1 MRIEPQISRSLVY
14 TPQRG
19 GLYYDVTYIPD
30 APGDYVIHVSFGGRP
45 ADGSPFS
52 VHIDP
57 NSEIPEFSVLE
68 VFDEGEE
75 ESDEQ
80 RFEEQPPPA
89 DDTYEQTYAGDEN
102 ETLNTRE
109 SGVQSQTAA
118 PLVEQQPQQQQSAG
132 ERLAQTNPPEAHTL
146 VLESLNNP
154 REQVMFDETE
164 PARAESRPSIYER
177 EGDHEYAFGPSREL
191 EEEETTAPPAQTFPG
206 AEALLKSMPLVGR
219 PQDSDSETDSY
230 GSDEDEDEVRPPGR
244 EEVLSKRVPRDTL
257 RPLSSTAD
265 EQRAEQAFERAPLP
279 PRVIAP
285 ASDGDHSNSSKPTQE
300 LAARDELIATGQPI
314 LQDLEEPPSY
324 DASLLTPTGTAR
336 IRILNYVLYKHL
348 LYISMKFLSIVF
360 VTKFR

>member
-30 APGDYVIHVSFGGRP
+30 APGDYVIHVSFGGLP
-45 ADGSPFS
+45 ADGSPFT

-68 VFDEGEE
+68 EFDEEAE

-89 DDTYEQTYAGDEN
+89 DDMYEQTYAGDE

-109 SGVQSQTAA
+109 SGVQPQTAE
-118 PLVEQQPQQQQSAG
+118 PLVEQQQQQSAG
-132 ERLAQTNPPEAHTL
+132 ERLAETNPPEAHTL
-146 VLESLNNP
+146 VLESLNKP
-154 REQVMFDETE
+154 VMFDEIE
-164 PARAESRPSIYER
+164 PARAERRPSIYER
-177 EGDHEYAFGPSREL
+177 EGDHEYAFGPSREQE
-191 EEEETTAPPAQTFPG
+191 EEEETTAPPAQTFPE

-219 PQDSDSETDSY
+219 PQDSDSETESY
-230 GSDEDEDEVRPPGR
+230 GSDEDEVRPPGR

-265 EQRAEQAFERAPLP
+265 EQRAEQVIERAPLP

-285 ASDGDHSNSSKPTQE
+285 ASDGDRSSSSKPTQQE
-300 LAARDELIATGQPI
+300 LAARDELINECI
-314 LQDLEEPPSY
+314 YEY
-324 DASLLTPTGTAR
+324 
-336 IRILNYVLYKHL
+336 IFKYNYL
-348 LYISMKFLSIVF
+348 
-360 VTKFR
+360 